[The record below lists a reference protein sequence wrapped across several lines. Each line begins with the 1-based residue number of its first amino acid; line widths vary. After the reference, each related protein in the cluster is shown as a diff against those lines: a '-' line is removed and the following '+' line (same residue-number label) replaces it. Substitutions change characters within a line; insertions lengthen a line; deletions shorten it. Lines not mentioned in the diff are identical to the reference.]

1 MGTHTDKGTHNS
13 HHCKSVLHKERREK
27 REGERRGRGGEKG
40 GGRGAGERDR
50 GRGEEMNEHPRKL
63 SHGYN
68 RANWSVE
75 DT

>member
-27 REGERRGRGGEKG
+27 RGGEEGERR
-40 GGRGAGERDR
+40 GRGAGERDR